1 MKKIF
6 TNPTRVQ
13 CLIDDDGISFYGG
26 DQEVFFPYGSI
37 DTLHMSILGV
47 LQVTHRAQVCNF
59 AVNRADRA
67 EMKEAFAF
75 AKEANQ
81 KAPAREPEFIKIR
94 QEAQVP
100 VDLPVEEQLKQY
112 KTLFVQGAIS
122 KAEYDAKKRLLKAK

>member
-37 DTLHMSILGV
+37 DTLHVSILGV
-47 LQVTHRAQVCNF
+47 LQVTHRSQVCNF

-81 KAPAREPEFIKIR
+81 KAPACTPEFIKIR

-100 VDLPVEEQLKQY
+100 VDLPAAEQLKQY
-112 KTLFVQGAIS
+112 KAMFVQGAIS
-122 KAEYDAKKRLLKAK
+122 KPEYDAKKRLLRGE

>member
-1 MKKIF
+1 MKKLF

-37 DTLHMSILGV
+37 ETLHMSILGV
-47 LQVTHRAQVCNF
+47 LQVSHRAQVCNF

-75 AKEANQ
+75 AREAN
-81 KAPAREPEFIKIR
+81 KNAPAATPEFIKIR
-94 QEAQVP
+94 QQVQVP
-100 VDLPVEEQLKQY
+100 VDLSAAEQLKQY
-112 KTLFVQGAIS
+112 KALFIQGAIT
-122 KAEYDAKKRLLKAK
+122 KAEYDAKKRLLRAE